1 MGKLNEYNDY
11 SKPLPTT
18 GFFIRKNFL
27 TKQLGFYMAIEKD
40 KQEDVKDAPNIEIL
54 ITQTVIKNGKVFNR
68 QVNKKTIEAK
78 L

>member
-1 MGKLNEYNDY
+1 
-11 SKPLPTT
+11 
-18 GFFIRKNFL
+18 
-27 TKQLGFYMAIEKD
+27 MAIEKD

-68 QVNKKTIEAK
+68 QVNKKIIEAK